1 MRKKPALVLAEQTP
15 QEFSPAASF
24 LCVLVSGRQR
34 GGRLLGSNALS
45 VARQLWS
52 TKPCGKEWVN
62 PAGGDL
68 DSEIF
73 PNSLWLVAGYG
84 SHNSLA

>member
-1 MRKKPALVLAEQTP
+1 MWEGKDRDPRS
-15 QEFSPAASF
+15 SPIPI
-24 LCVLVSGRQR
+24 VLVSGRQR

-45 VARQLWS
+45 VARQLWN

-73 PNSLWLVAGYG
+73 PNSLWLVAGY
-84 SHNSLA
+84 